1 MPVNE
6 TEKPSYYAI
15 IPANVRY
22 CKDLKYQERLFY
34 GEITCLLN
42 KEGYCFASNRYF
54 ANLYDV
60 IPGTI
65 SRWISHLE
73 KLGFIRQE
81 LIRDDKKQIIER
93 RIFIK
98 DSSTISQCNTYKQN
112 CSYPYKQNST
122 YPMSRIAKD
131 NIINI
136 KIDRLFNYIIKNE
149 GEIPKDFNDA
159 NQFIEFYNIIKKFE
173 LNYTKEVIDI
183 FTDENINK
191 IKIIIYCIK
200 ELFIRNKTEIL
211 TKITRKGLIDLYD
224 NCKSLEQSYKNTDKE
239 INNFFD
245 YYYASVIKKFEA
257 KYR

>member
-1 MPVNE
+1 MPKE
-6 TEKPSYYAI
+6 LK
-15 IPANVRY
+15 NVRY
-22 CKDLKYQERLFY
+22 CKELKYQERLFY

-73 KLGFIRQE
+73 KLGFIKQE

-93 RIFIK
+93 RIFIN
-98 DSSTISQCNTYKQN
+98 DSNAISLHNTYKQN
-112 CSYPYKQNST
+112 CSYPYKQNCI
-122 YPMSRIAKD
+122 YPISRIAKD

-136 KIDRLFNYIIKNE
+136 KIDRLFNYIINKE
-149 GEIPKDFNDA
+149 GEMPKDFKDES
-159 NQFIEFYNIIKKFE
+159 QFVEFYNIIKKFE

-200 ELFIRNKTEIL
+200 EVLFL
-211 TKITRKGLIDLYD
+211 TP
-224 NCKSLEQSYKNTDKE
+224 
-239 INNFFD
+239 
-245 YYYASVIKKFEA
+245 
-257 KYR
+257 